1 MAEYLPESIMY
12 AVGEMKEVSRNQFKI
27 FTVSSD
33 SAAAGKIVNFVLP
46 ENALIDTKSVK
57 MFFDIAC
64 KGVIDAAS
72 TPVPGN
78 DVFAKLPNYSSS
90 LISRMEI
97 YANGVQLSAGSSLY
111 GTIAQVLRLSESNL
125 NKDNTTDR
133 TLQHSYIT
141 SNQADDDETLCI
153 NEWVGFM
160 GSGSTRYLNTGLIGS
175 ISVRLTWS
183 PNSVLVPLQRG
194 QAVGDNFTTTEA
206 AANAQGISYQVSN
219 MYFTCDTLS
228 LDPLYN
234 DLLRERLEQGGL
246 AYNYPEM
253 YSFSLDG
260 IQGSA
265 GGNQSAQLR
274 FALSSG
280 CITKCFGTYQD
291 ANANGVVGVP
301 AHTLNDASGV
311 SAQIANCLR
320 FRSYSGETKKAGSAT
335 WEWTVNNVKYGQ
347 FRSSWF
353 NGLANLAYAQDKV
366 DLDNSGTLITS
377 TESYNDGKFVFPLML
392 ELPTGRSVAVMSSF
406 NSRGINSQMVYA
418 GNGLTVPIASTAPD
432 LNNSGTATAFVV
444 AQTVAQLRIQ
454 LGRDLLVVY

>member
-27 FTVSSD
+27 FTVSAD
-33 SAAAGKIVNFVLP
+33 TASASKIVNFVLP
-46 ENALIDTKSVK
+46 ENALIDTRSVK
-57 MFFDIAC
+57 MFMDVAC
-64 KGVIDAAS
+64 KGVIDA
-72 TPVPGN
+72 VPLATD
-78 DVFAKLPNYSSS
+78 DVFAKLPNYSST

-111 GTIAQVLRLSESNL
+111 GTIAQVLRISQSNL
-125 NKDNTTDR
+125 NKDSTTDR
-133 TLQHSYIT
+133 TIQHSYISADT
-141 SNQADDDETLCI
+141 ADDDETLCI

-160 GSGSTRYLNTGLIGS
+160 GQGSTRYLNTGLIGS
-175 ISVRLTWS
+175 ISIRLTFA
-183 PNSVLVPLQRG
+183 PNSVLVPMQRG
-194 QAVGDNFTTTEA
+194 QAVGDNFTT
-206 AANAQGISYQVSN
+206 ANALANAKNISYQVSN

-253 YSFSLDG
+253 YSFTLDG
-260 IQGSA
+260 IQGGG

-291 ANANGVVGVP
+291 SNANGVVGIP
-301 AHTLNDASGV
+301 AHKLPDASGV
-311 SAQIANCLR
+311 STTVANCLR
-320 FRSYSGETKKAGSAT
+320 FRSYSGETKKAGVAN

-347 FRSSWF
+347 FRASWF

-366 DLDNSGTLITS
+366 DPDNSGTLITS
-377 TESYNDGKFVFPLML
+377 TASYNDGKFVFPLML
-392 ELPTGRSVAVMSSF
+392 EMPTGRGVAVTSSF
-406 NSRGINSQMVYA
+406 NSRGINSQMVY
-418 GNGLTVPIASTAPD
+418 GGSSLTIPAASASPN
-432 LNNSGTATAFVV
+432 LNNSGTASCFVV
-444 AQTVAQLRIQ
+444 AETVAQLRIQ
-454 LGRDLLVVY
+454 LGRDLLVIY